1 MKEYSNSA
9 FFTAINLLKQIR
21 YFEEEYHARNQLF
34 MAKERERYIGES
46 DCIQLVLGPM
56 KWQKHPFYLQT

>member
-1 MKEYSNSA
+1 MKWK
-9 FFTAINLLKQIR
+9 INISDRSDILRK
-21 YFEEEYHARNQLF
+21 EECHARNQLL

-56 KWQKHPFYLQT
+56 K

>member
-56 KWQKHPFYLQT
+56 K